1 MLQKCLYSLTSVSG
15 NVITGTHTTPVARS
29 VYLILFVI
37 IIYYVLTTSTMLS
50 FFMMLSS

>member
-29 VYLILFVI
+29 VYLIFFVI
-37 IIYYVLTTSTMLS
+37 IITYCIVVSRPVLL
-50 FFMMLSS
+50 

>member
-29 VYLILFVI
+29 VSLNDVFFLKSYEYLRKSENLR
-37 IIYYVLTTSTMLS
+37 
-50 FFMMLSS
+50 